1 MAKKGMITV
10 TINVIPAAGKPAKPK
25 TVEVAATGVSFTEA
39 LKAAG
44 LKPQKGFQYELNGAP
59 VREDKFDTTHVKAGD
74 SVNAAKINVTEK
86 ARGS

>member
-10 TINVIPAAGKPAKPK
+10 TISVVPAAGKPAEPK
-25 TVEVAATGVSFTEA
+25 TVEVAASGVSFTQA

-44 LKPQKGFQYELNGAP
+44 LEPQKGFQYKLNGVP
-59 VREDKFDTTHVKAGD
+59 VPKDKFDTTHIKAGD
-74 SVNAAKINVTEK
+74 NVNAARIKATEK